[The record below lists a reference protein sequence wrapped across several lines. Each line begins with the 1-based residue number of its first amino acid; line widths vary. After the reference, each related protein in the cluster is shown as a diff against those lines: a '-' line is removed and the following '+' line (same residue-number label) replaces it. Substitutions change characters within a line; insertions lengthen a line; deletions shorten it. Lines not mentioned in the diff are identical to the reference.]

1 MKKYKII
8 ILVCIFTLLGIFIG
22 RVTNKN
28 NVYKE
33 NENNQIKKH
42 ADTISMMLEKDIKS
56 GNYEMTT
63 RETWPTEGY
72 VFNPTLSKCENGG
85 ELSWDDE
92 NKRVLMS
99 GNTSDKCYVYF
110 DKYVPKIS
118 DVCSSNENLASCVKE
133 FGDKGSVISN
143 IYIHNSSLENS
154 AKDNSYRYFG
164 ANPDNYVCF
173 GSTEEVCPYN
183 NLYRIIGVFGNQV
196 KLIKY
201 DYATSS
207 ELGTDGDYAGL
218 YKEHPFEKIDTIDF
232 YHGKNHTSM
241 ALYTWNYKN
250 DTSINSGYGS
260 NDWSTSLLNKTNLN
274 TNFINNIGKNWS
286 NKIATTKWQI
296 GGNTWETMGHSTP
309 YNVYDKEILN
319 PIENVLY
326 EAKIGLPYM
335 SDFFYTAEQKYWTEL
350 VRDDNNGTNGTN
362 DYRKFKEE
370 LWINIGLVEW
380 SITPDKTNDHVVFQY
395 RQVFSGTYANE
406 GKLIRPTFYL
416 DATVNYSSGDGSQ
429 INPIRIVI

>member
-42 ADTISMMLEKDIKS
+42 VDTISMMLEKDIKS

-72 VFNPTLSKCENGG
+72 VFNSTLSKCENGG

-99 GNTSDKCYVYF
+99 GNVSDKCYVYF
-110 DKYVPKIS
+110 DKYIPKIS
-118 DVCSSNENLASCVKE
+118 DVCSSNENLASCVKK

-143 IYIHNSSLENS
+143 IYLHNYSLENS

-207 ELGTDGDYAGL
+207 ELGIDGDYAGL
-218 YKEHPFEKIDTIDF
+218 YKENPCEEDTCNSYF
-232 YHGKNHTSM
+232 GNNYENMTV
-241 ALYTWNYKN
+241 YYWNYKN

-260 NDWSTSLLNKTNLN
+260 NDWSTSLLNKINLN
-274 TNFINNIGKNWS
+274 TNFINYIGKNWS
-286 NKIATTKWQI
+286 SKIATVKWQI
-296 GGNTWETMGHSTP
+296 GGNNWDDVVNNIP
-309 YNVYDKEILN
+309 YNLYEKEILN
-319 PIENVLY
+319 PAENILY

-350 VRDDNNGTNGTN
+350 VRDSINNTN
-362 DYRKFKEE
+362 DYRKFEKE
-370 LWINIGLVEW
+370 LWINMGLTEW
-380 SITPDKTNDHVVFQY
+380 SITKNCGYFREAFQY
-395 RQVFSGTYANE
+395 RGIFSVNNVNL

-416 DATVNYSSGDGSQ
+416 DTTVNYSSGDGSQ
-429 INPIRIVI
+429 NNPIRIEI

>member
-22 RVTNKN
+22 RVIKEN

-42 ADTISMMLEKDIKS
+42 VDTISMMLEKDIKS

-72 VFNPTLSKCENGG
+72 VFNSTLSKCENGG

-92 NKRVLMS
+92 NKKVLMS
-99 GNTSDKCYVYF
+99 GNVSDKCYVYF
-110 DKYVPKIS
+110 DKYIPKIS
-118 DVCSSNENLASCVKE
+118 DVCSSNENLASCVKK

-143 IYIHNSSLENS
+143 IYLHNSSLENS

-218 YKEHPFEKIDTIDF
+218 YKD
-232 YHGKNHTSM
+232 NHFVEDNGDWYFGNNYENI
-241 ALYTWNYKN
+241 AVYYWNYKN
-250 DTSINSGYGS
+250 DTSINGGDGS
-260 NDWSTSLLNKTNLN
+260 NDWNTSLLNKTNLN
-274 TNFINNIGKNWS
+274 TNFINYIGKNWS
-286 NKIATTKWQI
+286 GKIATTKWQI

-319 PIENVLY
+319 PIESVLY

-350 VRDDNNGTNGTN
+350 VRDDINNTN
-362 DYRKFKEE
+362 DYRKFEKE
-370 LWINIGLVEW
+370 LWINLGLIEW
-380 SITPDKTNDHVVFQY
+380 SITPDKTHEAIVFQY
-395 RQVFSGTYANE
+395 RQVFSGTYVN
-406 GKLIRPTFYL
+406 GGRLIRPTFYL
-416 DATVNYSSGDGSQ
+416 DATVNYSSGDGSKS
-429 INPIRIVI
+429 NPIRIVI

>member
-42 ADTISMMLEKDIKS
+42 VDTISMMLEKDIKS

-99 GNTSDKCYVYF
+99 GNVSDKCYVYF
-110 DKYVPKIS
+110 DKYIPKIS
-118 DVCSSNENLASCVKE
+118 DVCSSNENLASCVKK

-143 IYIHNSSLENS
+143 IYLHNSSLENS

-183 NLYRIIGVFGNQV
+183 NLYRIIGVFDNQV

-218 YKEHPFEKIDTIDF
+218 FSENPIVEDTGN
-232 YHGKNHTSM
+232 YYLGKNAASI
-241 ALYTWNYKN
+241 AIFTWNYKN
-250 DTSINSGYGS
+250 DTSINNGTGS
-260 NDWSTSLLNKTNLN
+260 NDWSTSLLNKINLN
-274 TNFINNIGKNWS
+274 TNFINYIGEKWS
-286 NKIATTKWQI
+286 NKIATTKWQL
-296 GGNTWETMGHSTP
+296 GGNAWSIIGNGTP

-319 PIENVLY
+319 PSENILY
-326 EAKIGLPYM
+326 ESKIGLPYM
-335 SDFFYTAEQKYWTEL
+335 SDFFYTVDQKYWNEV
-350 VRDDNNGTNGTN
+350 VRGTNDSTD
-362 DYRKFKEE
+362 DYRKFKDET
-370 LWINIGLVEW
+370 WINMGLIEW
-380 SITPDKTNDHVVFQY
+380 SITKYYGHSSIVFQY
-395 RQVFSGTYANE
+395 REVFSGDYVHK

-416 DATVNYSSGDGSQ
+416 DTTVNYSSGDGSQ
-429 INPIRIVI
+429 NNPIRIEI

>member
-1 MKKYKII
+1 MKKYKIV
-8 ILVCIFTLLGIFIG
+8 ILICAFTLLGIFIG
-22 RVTNKN
+22 RATKTS
-28 NVYKE
+28 NVYEE
-33 NENNQIKKH
+33 NENNQMKKQVN
-42 ADTISMMLEKDIKS
+42 TISMMLETDMKS

-63 RETWPTEGY
+63 REAWPTEGY
-72 VFNPTLSKCENGG
+72 VFNKERSGCENGG

-92 NKRVLMS
+92 NKKVLMS

-118 DVCSSNENLASCVKE
+118 DVCSSENLASCVKKY
-133 FGDKGSVISN
+133 GDEGSLISN
-143 IYIHNSSLENS
+143 IYIHNSSLTNG
-154 AKDNSYRYFG
+154 AGDNSYRYFG
-164 ANPDNYVCF
+164 TNPDNYVCF
-173 GSTEEVCPYN
+173 GSTDDTCTYN
-183 NLYRIIGVFGNQV
+183 NLYRIIGVFDNQV

-207 ELGTDGDYAGL
+207 ELGTDGDYKGL
-218 YKEHPFEKIDTIDF
+218 YSESPSKEDTTN
-232 YHGKNHTSM
+232 YYLGKNY
-241 ALYTWNYKN
+241 ANLAIYTWNYKN

-274 TNFINNIGKNWS
+274 TNFINYIGEKWS

-296 GGNTWETMGHSTP
+296 GGNTWEIMGYGTP

-319 PIENVLY
+319 PIESVLY

-350 VRDDNNGTNGTN
+350 VRDDNDGTN
-362 DYRKFKEE
+362 DYRQFEEE
-370 LWINIGLVEW
+370 LWINMGLVEW
-380 SITPDKTNDHVVFQY
+380 SITPDRSDHKVAFQY
-395 RQVFSGTYANE
+395 RQVFSGTYVND

-416 DATVNYSSGDGSQ
+416 DTTVNYLSGDGSQ
-429 INPIRIVI
+429 NNPIRIEI

>member
-72 VFNPTLSKCENGG
+72 VFNSTLSKCENGG

-99 GNTSDKCYVYF
+99 GNVSDKCYVYF
-110 DKYVPKIS
+110 DKYIPKIS
-118 DVCSSNENLASCVKE
+118 DVCSSNENLASCVKK
-133 FGDKGSVISN
+133 FGDKGSVVSN
-143 IYIHNSSLENS
+143 IYLHNSSLENS

-218 YKEHPFEKIDTIDF
+218 YKDNHFVEDTGNWYLGNNYENIAV
-232 YHGKNHTSM
+232 Y
-241 ALYTWNYKN
+241 YWNYKN
-250 DTSINSGYGS
+250 DTSINSGYGL

-274 TNFINNIGKNWS
+274 TNFINYIGEKWS
-286 NKIATTKWQI
+286 SKIAIVKWQI
-296 GGNTWETMGHSTP
+296 GGCIWNDVANNIP
-309 YNVYDKEILN
+309 YNLYEKEILN
-319 PIENVLY
+319 PAENILY

-350 VRDDNNGTNGTN
+350 VRDDNNDIN
-362 DYRKFKEE
+362 DYRKFEKE
-370 LWINIGLVEW
+370 LWINQGLIDW
-380 SITPDKTNDHVVFQY
+380 SITSEKTSNAVVFQY
-395 RQVFSGTYANE
+395 RNVLSIAYVNG
-406 GKLIRPTFYL
+406 GRLIRPTFYL
-416 DATVNYSSGDGSQ
+416 DATVNYSSGDGSKS
-429 INPIRIVI
+429 NPIHIVI

>member
-42 ADTISMMLEKDIKS
+42 VDTISMMLEKDIKS

-99 GNTSDKCYVYF
+99 GNVSDKCYVYF
-110 DKYVPKIS
+110 DKYIPKIS
-118 DVCSSNENLASCVKE
+118 DVCSSNENLASCVKK

-143 IYIHNSSLENS
+143 IYLHNSSLENS

-218 YKEHPFEKIDTIDF
+218 YKDNPCEDDTCNSYF
-232 YHGKNHTSM
+232 GNNYENMTV
-241 ALYTWNYKN
+241 YYWNYKN
-250 DTSINSGYGS
+250 DTSGRGS

-286 NKIATTKWQI
+286 NKIAITKWQI
-296 GGNTWETMGHSTP
+296 GGNTWGAMGYSTP
-309 YNVYDKEILN
+309 YNVYEKEILN
-319 PIENVLY
+319 PIKSVLY

-350 VRDDNNGTNGTN
+350 VRDNNNGTN
-362 DYRKFKEE
+362 DYRKFEKE
-370 LWINIGLVEW
+370 LWINLGLIEW
-380 SITPDKTNDHVVFQY
+380 SITPDGSDPEVSFQY
-395 RQVFSGTYANE
+395 RQVFSGTYANQ
-406 GKLIRPTFYL
+406 GNLIRPTFYL
-416 DATVNYSSGDGSQ
+416 DATVNYSSGDGSKS
-429 INPIRIVI
+429 NPIRIVI

>member
-1 MKKYKII
+1 MKKYKIV

-22 RVTNKN
+22 RVTKAN
-28 NVYKE
+28 NVYEE

-42 ADTISMMLEKDIKS
+42 VDTISMMLEKDIKS

-72 VFNPTLSKCENGG
+72 VFNSTLSKCENGG

-99 GNTSDKCYVYF
+99 GNVSDKCYVYF

-118 DVCSSNENLASCVKE
+118 DVCSRNENLASCVKK

-143 IYIHNSSLENS
+143 IYLHNSSLENS

-183 NLYRIIGVFGNQV
+183 NLYRVIGVFGNQV

-201 DYATSS
+201 DYATSG
-207 ELGTDGDYAGL
+207 ELGTDGDYKSL
-218 YKEHPFEKIDTIDF
+218 YSESPCEDDTCNSYF
-232 YHGKNHTSM
+232 GNNYENM
-241 ALYTWNYKN
+241 AVYYWNYKN
-250 DTSINSGYGS
+250 DTSGRGS
-260 NDWSTSLLNKTNLN
+260 NDWSTSLLNKINLN
-274 TNFINNIGKNWS
+274 TNFINYIGKNWS
-286 NKIATTKWQI
+286 GKIATTKWQI
-296 GGNTWETMGHSTP
+296 GGNTWGAMGYSTP

-350 VRDDNNGTNGTN
+350 VRDDNNIN
-362 DYRKFKEE
+362 DYRKFEKE
-370 LWINIGLVEW
+370 LWINMGLIEW
-380 SITPDKTNDHVVFQY
+380 SITPDGSDPEVAFQY
-395 RQVFSGTYANE
+395 RQVFSGTYANQ
-406 GKLIRPTFYL
+406 GNLIRPTFYL
-416 DATVNYSSGDGSQ
+416 DTTVNYSSGDGSKS
-429 INPIRIVI
+429 NPIRIEV

>member
-22 RVTNKN
+22 RVTKAN

-42 ADTISMMLEKDIKS
+42 VDTISMMLEKDIKS
-56 GNYEMTT
+56 GNYEMIT

-72 VFNPTLSKCENGG
+72 VFNSTLSKCENGG

-92 NKRVLMS
+92 NKKVLMS
-99 GNTSDKCYVYF
+99 GNVSDKCYVYF

-118 DVCSSNENLASCVKE
+118 DVCSSNENLASCVKK

-218 YKEHPFEKIDTIDF
+218 YKENPCEDDTCNSYF
-232 YHGKNHTSM
+232 GNNYENM
-241 ALYTWNYKN
+241 AVYYWNYKN
-250 DTSINSGYGS
+250 DTSGRGS

-274 TNFINNIGKNWS
+274 TNFINYIGKKWS
-286 NKIATTKWQI
+286 DKIATSDWQI
-296 GGNTWETMGHSTP
+296 GGNTWELMGHSTP

-319 PIENVLY
+319 PIESVLY

-350 VRDDNNGTNGTN
+350 VRDDNDGTN
-362 DYRKFKEE
+362 DYRKFEEE
-370 LWINIGLVEW
+370 LWINMGLIEW
-380 SITPDKTNDHVVFQY
+380 SITPSKDSTAVVFQY
-395 RQVFSGTYANE
+395 RQVFSGTYANQ
-406 GKLIRPTFYL
+406 GNLIRPTFYL
-416 DATVNYSSGDGSQ
+416 DTTVNYSSGDGSKS
-429 INPIRIVI
+429 NPIRIVI

>member
-8 ILVCIFTLLGIFIG
+8 ILVCIFILLGIFIG
-22 RVTNKN
+22 RVTKAN
-28 NVYKE
+28 NVYEE

-42 ADTISMMLEKDIKS
+42 VDTISMMLETDMKS

-72 VFNPTLSKCENGG
+72 VFNSTLSKCENGG

-118 DVCSSNENLASCVKE
+118 DVCSSNENLASCVKK
-133 FGDKGSVISN
+133 FGDKGSVVSN

-218 YKEHPFEKIDTIDF
+218 YKDNPFVEDNGDWYFGNNYENIAVYF
-232 YHGKNHTSM
+232 
-241 ALYTWNYKN
+241 WNYKN

-260 NDWSTSLLNKTNLN
+260 NDWNTSLLNKTNLN
-274 TNFINNIGKNWS
+274 TNFINYIGKNWS
-286 NKIATTKWQI
+286 SKIATTKWQI
-296 GGNTWETMGHSTP
+296 GGNTWKAIGFSTP

-350 VRDDNNGTNGTN
+350 VRDDINNTN
-362 DYRKFKEE
+362 DYRKFEKE
-370 LWINIGLVEW
+370 LWINLGLIEW
-380 SITPDKTNDHVVFQY
+380 SITPDKSNGQVIFQY
-395 RQVFSGTYANE
+395 KRVFSGTGAFD
-406 GKLIRPTFYL
+406 GRLIRPTFYL
-416 DATVNYSSGDGSQ
+416 DTTVNYSSGDGSKS
-429 INPIRIVI
+429 NPIRIEI

>member
-22 RVTNKN
+22 RVTKTN
-28 NVYKE
+28 NVYEE
-33 NENNQIKKH
+33 NKNNQIKKH
-42 ADTISMMLEKDIKS
+42 VDTISMMLEKNIKS
-56 GNYEMTT
+56 GNYEITT

-72 VFNPTLSKCENGG
+72 VFNSTLSKCENGG

-110 DKYVPKIS
+110 DKYIPKIS
-118 DVCSSNENLASCVKE
+118 DVCSSNENLSSCVKK

-143 IYIHNSSLENS
+143 IYLHNSSLENS

-218 YKEHPFEKIDTIDF
+218 YKENPSDEYPGNMYFGSNYENIAV
-232 YHGKNHTSM
+232 Y
-241 ALYTWNYKN
+241 YWNYKN

-260 NDWSTSLLNKTNLN
+260 NDWSTSLLNKINLN
-274 TNFINNIGKNWS
+274 TNFINYIGKNWS
-286 NKIATTKWQI
+286 SKIATTKWQI
-296 GGNTWETMGHSTP
+296 GGNTGETIGHSTP

-319 PIENVLY
+319 PSENILY

-350 VRDDNNGTNGTN
+350 VRDSINNTN
-362 DYRKFKEE
+362 DYRKFEKE
-370 LWINIGLVEW
+370 LWINMGLTEW
-380 SITPDKTNDHVVFQY
+380 SITKNCGYFREVFQY
-395 RQVFSGTYANE
+395 RGIFSVNNVNL

-416 DATVNYSSGDGSQ
+416 DATVNYSSGDGSKS
-429 INPIRIVI
+429 NPIRIVI

>member
-22 RVTNKN
+22 RVTNQN

-42 ADTISMMLEKDIKS
+42 VDTISMMLEKDIKS

-99 GNTSDKCYVYF
+99 GNVSDKCYVYF
-110 DKYVPKIS
+110 DKYIPKIS
-118 DVCSSNENLASCVKE
+118 DVCSSNENLASCVKK
-133 FGDKGSVISN
+133 FGDKGSVVSN
-143 IYIHNSSLENS
+143 IYLHNSSLENS

-218 YKEHPFEKIDTIDF
+218 YKDNHFVEDNGNWYLGNNYENIAVYYWNNATK
-232 YHGKNHTSM
+232 KNIWSE
-241 ALYTWNYKN
+241 
-250 DTSINSGYGS
+250 S
-260 NDWSTSLLNKTNLN
+260 NLNKINLN
-274 TNFINNIGKNWS
+274 TNFINYIGEKWS
-286 NKIATTKWQI
+286 NKITTTKWQI
-296 GGNTWETMGHSTP
+296 GGCSWDDVVNNIP
-309 YNVYDKEILN
+309 YNLYEKEILN
-319 PIENVLY
+319 PAENILY

-350 VRDDNNGTNGTN
+350 VRDSINNTN
-362 DYRKFKEE
+362 DYRKFEKE
-370 LWINIGLVEW
+370 LWINQGLIEW
-380 SITPDKTNDHVVFQY
+380 SITREYGYDISVHQYKNVLSTKTIEPG
-395 RQVFSGTYANE
+395 R
-406 GKLIRPTFYL
+406 LIRPTFYL
-416 DATVNYSSGDGSQ
+416 DTTVNYSSGDGSKS
-429 INPIRIVI
+429 NPIRIVI